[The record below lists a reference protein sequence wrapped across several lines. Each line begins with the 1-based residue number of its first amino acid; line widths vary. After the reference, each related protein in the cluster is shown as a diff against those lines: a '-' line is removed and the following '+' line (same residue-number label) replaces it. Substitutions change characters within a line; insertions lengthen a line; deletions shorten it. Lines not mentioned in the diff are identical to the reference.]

1 MADIDSGESQCSRL
15 SDYDVRVEDE
25 KGGGRAG
32 VRTQAIIGDKLF
44 VWFKDS
50 TDIAFYEASARIS
63 DFLEKGDEAL
73 TVKLS
78 NIGGGD
84 ATAISQA
91 LSFDFRGFIETAD
104 VVVERIQDS
113 DDLTRIRLVFARELS
128 SVVDLPRVSI
138 LDMENGQK
146 VPASTYSLDSSRL
159 SLELGFP
166 GSVVSKDHEHEVIF
180 PHGIF
185 FRNDNRR
192 FAPSVSP
199 TLVLCISDADCDGDG
214 VANDEDFSPEFIGDH
229 RFRLGWCW
237 RRFGLVPQRSFR
249 KQ

>member
-138 LDMENGQK
+138 LDRRMVKRFQPRPIHLTRVDFRSSSVFRDLWYRK
-146 VPASTYSLDSSRL
+146 ITSTR
-159 SLELGFP
+159 
-166 GSVVSKDHEHEVIF
+166 
-180 PHGIF
+180 
-185 FRNDNRR
+185 
-192 FAPSVSP
+192 
-199 TLVLCISDADCDGDG
+199 
-214 VANDEDFSPEFIGDH
+214 
-229 RFRLGWCW
+229 
-237 RRFGLVPQRSFR
+237 
-249 KQ
+249 